1 MSTNK
6 TEETLDQFYQEVYQT
21 ILVRQDPLTGLFP
34 ASTDINEHGDY
45 TDAWVRDNVYTIQ
58 AVWGLAMAYRK
69 SELNKSRAYSL
80 EQSVVKLM
88 RGLLQAM
95 IRQSHKVE
103 KFKHSQDPLDALHAK
118 YDTQSG
124 QTVVDDDQW
133 GHLQLDATSIFL
145 LMIAQM
151 TKSGLR
157 IIFSHDEV
165 DFVQN
170 LVHYIGRAYRTP
182 DFGIWERGHKINNG
196 MAEVN
201 ASSVGMA
208 KAALEAMDEMNLFGD
223 DGDQSSLIHVMG
235 DEIARSRST
244 LQALLPRESYSKEVD
259 AAVLSIIGYPAFAI
273 EDRELRDRTRKEIIT
288 KLGGRYGCKRFLL
301 DGHQTVMED
310 EHRLHYETSELKN
323 FKDIESEWPLF
334 FTYLML
340 DALFRNDKNEA
351 REYKQKLESLLVE
364 KDGLQLLPEL
374 YFVPFDAVEAEKA
387 QPNSQDRVANN
398 NLPLIWAQ
406 SLFLLG
412 RMIEAELLDLNDLDP
427 LKKHQNSDLP
437 EAKDVQVCLVAVSN
451 SVKNQLNAKGIPSQ
465 TLDEIEPTKIMYPN
479 ELAEILYKMGAN
491 DKLGLSGRPK
501 RRLRAMATSRLYHI
515 NGQPA
520 LFLPQYLNHQDFYL
534 ELDNRILIEEVKS
547 EFTYIS
553 RHWTDDGQA
562 IQALFIKDSM
572 LEGDDSV
579 ELLQFLQD
587 LHSAKID
594 HAKIVNF
601 DEAVQNT
608 SIKSIVNVPSL
619 PSYCPILNS
628 KAKPTFYIDN
638 TREETV
644 ELSTNIMERL
654 AQDPNEDE
662 LLDELC
668 TSKNL
673 YRQAKILVHLAK
685 KHPLNYSCYLGR
697 HQSHVELKVLLE
709 EAYQDACELRIWS
722 IVRSIAGLL
731 NKSHFGLD
739 DAVTELIVRQKV
751 VIVGRSY
758 SKDGIINH
766 STNNQDIIQKIK
778 QSCGDDSREELI
790 HQEILIFLSYALKQ
804 DPDLFKNMIS
814 IRTSEFIHLIV
825 AQIASELEISQGQA
839 FDLLV
844 AMAPQTIQS
853 RLQQVLSTYKET
865 KNNMQSLE
873 FIHYSCEGKE
883 ANFSEGEIDE
893 EFQTRTSNWTKWRLQ
908 NGAISQLPKNFYPK
922 VRTILKTCKGLILGD
937 KFNSSNC
944 IDSSLVLSSMTT
956 GEPAFEFLTENLL
969 NDIPAA
975 DYRHLCIE
983 ALSAIGS
990 FTLANPKL
998 KFDDYLVMD
1007 VIIGHAVR
1015 LNWLNKYPAQAQN
1028 YQEKK
1033 AQAWELI
1040 YQSSPQRVAT
1050 SVVDAIK
1057 FLLEQD

>member
-1 MSTNK
+1 MSTEN
-6 TEETLDQFYQEVYQT
+6 TAQSLDQFYQEVYKT

-69 SELNKSRAYSL
+69 SGINKSRAYSL

-103 KFKHSQDPLDALHAK
+103 KFKYSQNPLDALHAK

-124 QTVVDDDQW
+124 QTVVGDDQW
-133 GHLQLDATSIFL
+133 GHLQLDASSIFL

-208 KAALEAMDEMNLFGD
+208 KAALEAMDELNLFGD

-273 EDRELRDRTRKEIIT
+273 EDRELRERTRSEIIT

-340 DALFRNDKNEA
+340 DALFRNDAEEA
-351 REYKQKLESLLVE
+351 REYKEKLNQLLVE
-364 KDGLQLLPEL
+364 KDGLLLLPEL

-387 QPNSQDRVANN
+387 EPHSQDRKANN

-412 RMIEAELLDLNDLDP
+412 RMIEAQVLDLSDLDP
-427 LKKHQNSDLP
+427 LKRHEKCEQEKP
-437 EAKDVQVCLVAVSN
+437 KDVQVCLIAVSD
-451 SVKNQLNAKGIPSQ
+451 SVKQQLAEKSIPSQ

-479 ELAEILYKMGAN
+479 ELAKILNKMGAN
-491 DKLGLSGRPK
+491 EKLGLSGRPK

-515 NGQPA
+515 NDQPA
-520 LFLPQYLNHQDFYL
+520 LFLPQYQNHQDFYL
-534 ELDNRILIEEVKS
+534 ELDNRILIEEIKA
-547 EFTYIS
+547 EFSYIS
-553 RHWTDDGQA
+553 RHWTDEGQA
-562 IQALFIKDSM
+562 IQAILIKQSM
-572 LEGDDSV
+572 IEGDDSLDLF
-579 ELLQFLQD
+579 EFLED
-587 LHSAKID
+587 LKTSKIEYAKL
-594 HAKIVNF
+594 ANF
-601 DEAVQNT
+601 DDAVQNT
-608 SIKSIVNVPSL
+608 SIKAIVNVPSL

-628 KAKPTFYIDN
+628 KSKPTFYIDN
-638 TREETV
+638 SPEETV
-644 ELSTNIMERL
+644 ELSQNIMERL
-654 AQDPNEDE
+654 AQDPHEDE

-668 TSKNL
+668 TTRNL

-685 KHPLNYSCYLGR
+685 KHTLNYSCYLSTK
-697 HQSHVELKVLLE
+697 QKAVPLEVLLE
-709 EAYQDACELRIWS
+709 EAYQDACELRKWS

-758 SKDGIINH
+758 NKDGIITH
-766 STNNQDIIQKIK
+766 STNNQQIIQKIK

-790 HQEILIFLSYALKQ
+790 HQELIIFLSYALKQ
-804 DPDLFKNMIS
+804 DPELFENMIS

-825 AQIASELEISQGQA
+825 AQISSELEISQGQA

-844 AMAPQTIQS
+844 AMAPQAIQT
-853 RLQQVLSTYKET
+853 RLQLVLSTYKEM
-865 KNNMQSLE
+865 KSNMQSLE
-873 FIHYSCEGKE
+873 LINYTCEGQE
-883 ANFSEGEIDE
+883 ADFTQVKIDE
-893 EFQTRTSNWTKWRLQ
+893 EYQTRVANWQKWRIQ
-908 NGAISQLPKNFYPK
+908 NGAICQLPKNFYPK
-922 VRTILKTCKGLILGD
+922 IRTILKSCKGIILGD

-956 GEPAFEFLTENLL
+956 GEPAFAFLTENLL
-969 NDIPAA
+969 NDIPAP

-983 ALSAIGS
+983 SLSAIGS
-990 FTLANPKL
+990 FTLANPNL

-1015 LNWLNKYPAQAQN
+1015 LNWLHKYPAQAQN
-1028 YQEKK
+1028 YQERK

-1040 YQSSPQRVAT
+1040 YQSSPQRVAA
-1050 SVVDAIK
+1050 SVTGAIE
-1057 FLLEQD
+1057 FLLEQG

>member
-1 MSTNK
+1 MSTQK
-6 TEETLDQFYQEVYQT
+6 TESILEQFYQEVNQT
-21 ILVRQDPLTGLFP
+21 ILIRQDPLTGLFP

-69 SELNKSRAYSL
+69 SSVNNARAYSL

-103 KFKHSQDPLDALHAK
+103 KFKYSQDPLDALHAK

-124 QTVVDDDQW
+124 QTVVGDDQW

-157 IIFSHDEV
+157 IIYSHDEV

-259 AAVLSIIGYPAFAI
+259 AAVLSIVGYPAFAI
-273 EDRELRDRTRKEIIT
+273 EDPELRERTRKEIVQ

-340 DALFRNDKNEA
+340 DALFRDDKNEA
-351 REYKQKLESLLVE
+351 REYKEKLDSLLVE
-364 KDGLQLLPEL
+364 KDGLKLLPEL
-374 YFVPFDAVEAEKA
+374 YFVPNDAVDAEKET
-387 QPNSQDRVANN
+387 PHSQDRVPNN

-412 RMIEAELLDLNDLDP
+412 RMIEEKVLALSDLDP
-427 LKKHQNSDLP
+427 LNRHSQNLEEKP
-437 EAKDVQVCLVAVSN
+437 KNVQVCIISMSP
-451 SVKNQLNAKGIPSQ
+451 SVQETLASKGIPSQ

-479 ELAEILYKMGAN
+479 ELAEILFEMGAN
-491 DKLGLSGRPK
+491 TKLELSGRPK

-515 NGQPA
+515 NGKPA
-520 LFLPQYLNHQDFYL
+520 LFLPQYQNHQDFYL
-534 ELDNRILIEEVKS
+534 ELDNRILIEEAKS
-547 EFTYIS
+547 EFSYIS
-553 RHWTDDGQA
+553 RHWTSDGQA
-562 IQALFIKDSM
+562 IQALFIKADM
-572 LEGDDSV
+572 LEGEDAPD
-579 ELLQFLQD
+579 LYQFLQD
-587 LHSAKID
+587 MQSD
-594 HAKIVNF
+594 QVPHANIVDFNT
-601 DEAVQNT
+601 AVKNT
-608 SIKSIVNVPSL
+608 PIKSIVNVPDL
-619 PSYCPILNS
+619 PSYCPTLNS
-628 KAKPTFYIDN
+628 NVKPTYYLDCCPS
-638 TREETV
+638 ETI
-644 ELSTNIMERL
+644 ELSPTTMERL
-654 AQDPNEDE
+654 AQEPSEDE
-662 LLDELC
+662 LIEELN
-668 TSKNL
+668 TTKNL
-673 YRQAKILVHLAK
+673 YRQAKTLVYLAK
-685 KHPLNYSCYLGR
+685 KHSLAFSCFIQNKQEDVSL
-697 HQSHVELKVLLE
+697 HILLE
-709 EAYQDACELRIWS
+709 EVYQHACEQRIWA

-739 DAVTELIVRQKV
+739 DAVTELLVRQKI

-758 SKDGIINH
+758 NKDGIINQ
-766 STNNQDIIQKIK
+766 SMNNDDIIQKIK
-778 QSCGDDSREELI
+778 KSCGHDSREELI
-790 HQEILIFLSYALKQ
+790 HQELLIFLSYVVKQ
-804 DPDLFKNMIS
+804 DPTLFNNMIS

-825 AQIASELEISQGQA
+825 AQIASELKISQGQA

-844 AMAPQTIQS
+844 AMPPQAIQT
-853 RLQQVLSTYKET
+853 RLKTVLAAYKEMQ
-865 KNNMQSLE
+865 NNMQSLE
-873 FIHYSCEGKE
+873 FINYTCETQETDFNKG
-883 ANFSEGEIDE
+883 SIDE
-893 EFQTRTSNWTKWRLQ
+893 EFQTRVANWATWRLQ
-908 NGAISQLPKNFYPK
+908 NGAISKLPKSFYPK
-922 VRTILKTCKGLILGD
+922 LRKILENCKGIILGN

-956 GEPAFEFLTENLL
+956 GEPAFAFLADNLL

-983 ALSAIGS
+983 SLSAIGAFS
-990 FTLANPKL
+990 IANPSL
-998 KFDDYLVMD
+998 KFDDYIVLD

-1015 LNWLNKYPAQAQN
+1015 LNWLHKYPAQAQH
-1028 YQEKK
+1028 YQERK

-1040 YQSSPQRVAT
+1040 YQSSPQRVAA
-1050 SVVDAIK
+1050 SIIDAIK
-1057 FLLEQD
+1057 FLLTQ

>member
-1 MSTNK
+1 MSQQN
-6 TEETLDQFYQEVYQT
+6 TEETLDKFYQEVYQT

-69 SELNKSRAYSL
+69 SNIDKSRAYSL

-124 QTVVDDDQW
+124 QTVVGDDQW

-208 KAALEAMDEMNLFGD
+208 KAALEAMDEMNLFGE

-273 EDRELRDRTRKEIIT
+273 EDRELRDRTRTEIIE

-340 DALFRNDKNEA
+340 DALFRNDQTEA
-351 REYKQKLESLLVE
+351 HNYQEKLEGLLVE

-374 YFVPFDAVEAEKA
+374 FFVPFDAVEAEKA
-387 QPNSQDRVANN
+387 APHSQERVANN

-412 RMIEAELLDLNDLDP
+412 RMIKEDLLSLSDLDP
-427 LKKHQNSDLP
+427 LNRHENCDTQKP
-437 EAKDVQVCLVAVSN
+437 KDVQVCVIAVSQ
-451 SVKNQLNAKGIPSQ
+451 SVKDQLQEKGIPSQ

-479 ELAEILYKMGAN
+479 ELAQVLHKMGAN

-515 NGQPA
+515 NGKPA
-520 LFLPQYLNHQDFYL
+520 LFLPQCQNYQDFYL
-534 ELDNRILIEEVKS
+534 ELDNRILIEEIKS
-547 EFTYIS
+547 EFSYIS
-553 RHWTDDGQA
+553 RHWTDEGHA
-562 IQALFIKDSM
+562 IQALLVRQNM
-572 LEGDDSV
+572 LDNENSS
-579 ELLQFLQD
+579 ELFEFLRD
-587 LHSAKID
+587 LNSGQIDFAK
-594 HAKIVNF
+594 ATNF
-601 DEAVQNT
+601 NEAIQNT
-608 SIKSIVNVPSL
+608 SIKSIVNVPDL
-619 PSYCPILNS
+619 PSYCPTLNS
-628 KAKPTFYIDN
+628 KVKPTFFLN
-638 TREETV
+638 NSPEETV
-644 ELSTNIMERL
+644 ELSQNIMERL
-654 AQDPNEDE
+654 AQDPHEDE

-668 TSKNL
+668 LSRNL

-685 KHPLNYSCYLGR
+685 KHPLSYSCYL
-697 HQSHVELKVLLE
+697 SKYDKSLALEVLLE
-709 EAYQDACELRIWS
+709 EVYQDAGELRKWS
-722 IVRSIAGLL
+722 IVRSIAGILS
-731 NKSHFGLD
+731 KSHFGLD
-739 DAVTELIVRQKV
+739 DAVTELIVRRKV

-758 SKDGIINH
+758 NKNGLIQQ
-766 STNNQDIIQKIK
+766 STNNQEIIQKIK
-778 QSCGDDSREELI
+778 ESCGDDTREELI
-790 HQEILIFLSYALKQ
+790 HQEVLIFLSYALKQ
-804 DPDLFKNMIS
+804 DPELFNNMIS

-844 AMAPQTIQS
+844 AMSPQAIQE
-853 RLQQVLSTYKET
+853 RLKLVLSTYKEM
-865 KNNMQSLE
+865 KSNMQSLE
-873 FIHYSCEGKE
+873 FIKNTSGSSDAH
-883 ANFSEGEIDE
+883 FVEGEIDQ
-893 EFQTRTSNWTKWRLQ
+893 EFQTRVSNWKKWRLQ
-908 NGAISQLPKNFYPK
+908 NGAICHLPKDFYPK
-922 VRTILKTCKGLILGD
+922 IRTVLKSCKGIILGD

-983 ALSAIGS
+983 ALSAIGA
-990 FTLANPKL
+990 FTVANPNL
-998 KFDDYLVMD
+998 KIDDYFVMD

-1015 LNWLNKYPAQAQN
+1015 LNWLHKYPAQAQH
-1028 YQEKK
+1028 YQERK

-1040 YQSSPQRVAT
+1040 YQSSPQRVAA
-1050 SVVDAIK
+1050 SVSDALK
-1057 FLLEQD
+1057 FLLEQN